1 MPFVI
6 FCSALYQIVLNLVK
20 RFGVLVWKLSHS
32 LHKSPVGFF
41 LRKVN
46 CCLIWTD
53 SIIYWTVTQCGAS
66 RFSVLPG
73 SVLCCHINNLLLH
86 SPKKKKEY
94 GWFIFFFNQLAEV
107 QQMEHYRHIGVS
119 LISAELRKVPRLSK
133 TGGAG
138 RNNTTRGNIFIGKKI
153 DMYTRRL

>member
-6 FCSALYQIVLNLVK
+6 FCSALYQIVFTLVK
-20 RFGVLVWKLSHS
+20 RFGVLVWNLSHS

-46 CCLIWTD
+46 CCLIWRD

-73 SVLCCHINNLLLH
+73 SVLCCHITNLLLH
-86 SPKKKKEY
+86 SPKKKKRNT
-94 GWFIFFFNQLAEV
+94 GDLFIFQPTGGSAADGTLPSHRGFPDISWAAE
-107 QQMEHYRHIGVS
+107 GT
-119 LISAELRKVPRLSK
+119 K
-133 TGGAG
+133 TKQDGGAG
-138 RNNTTRGNIFIGKKI
+138 RNNTTRGNIFIGKK
-153 DMYTRRL
+153 